1 MGNCP
6 QVKLSAAGP
15 WRGALEVER
24 PYVTTAL
31 NAASPL
37 HKQPGSIQSGQTPSG
52 TGGQSGD
59 APASGASTQRG
70 LASLKPLA
78 ALKPYVFAHPGHV
91 AAALTALVVSAVAML
106 SVPMAVR
113 RMIDFGFG
121 SANGGMIDQYFAMLL
136 AVGGI
141 LAISIASR
149 FYFVNWIGERVVADL
164 RSDVFAHLAKL
175 GPSFFETTHSGEVM
189 SRLTADTTQI
199 KAVAGHTMSQALR
212 NMIMLIGAMV
222 MMFITSSHLSLLV
235 LIAIPVIVLPL
246 MAYGQA
252 VKTLS
257 RKAQDTLAEASAY
270 ASENLTAV
278 RTMQAFTNE
287 KTVAARFLASVE
299 RSFDAA
305 RDRMKARAGLTA
317 LTIFLTVGSIVGVLW
332 YGASAVIAGD
342 ISGGRLSQF
351 VIYALFAAGAL
362 GELAEVWGELSQ
374 AAGASERLTE
384 ILAIVPDIRS
394 PEKPVALP
402 IPARGEIEFK
412 AVDFRY
418 PSRPGT
424 LALGGFSL
432 KVARG
437 ETIALVGPSG
447 AGKTT
452 LFNLLLRF
460 YDVTSGEVRVDGVR
474 VQDADLQQLR
484 TRISLVP
491 QDVAIFADTVAENIR
506 YGSANATL
514 EAVKKAAVSAQAD
527 AFIRALPDGYAT
539 RLGERGVT
547 LSGGQ
552 RQRLA
557 IARAI
562 LKDSP
567 ILLLD
572 EATSALDAE
581 NEQLVQRALEGVMKD
596 RTTIVIAH
604 RLATVLSADRIV
616 VLDQGRI
623 ADIGTHRELVA
634 KGGLYGRLADLQ
646 FGREAAE

>member
-1 MGNCP
+1 
-6 QVKLSAAGP
+6 
-15 WRGALEVER
+15 
-24 PYVTTAL
+24 VTTVLKPATAGRSSAGAEGGSDP
-31 NAASPL
+31 AAAEA
-37 HKQPGSIQSGQTPSG
+37 
-52 TGGQSGD
+52 
-59 APASGASTQRG
+59 APKARG
-70 LASLKPLA
+70 FGSLKPLM
-78 ALKPYVFAHPGHV
+78 ALKPYVFAHPYHV
-91 AAALTALVVSAVAML
+91 VAALTALVVSALAML

-113 RMIDFGFG
+113 RMIDHGFNADN
-121 SANGGMIDQYFAMLL
+121 SGMIDQYFAMLFV
-136 AVGGI
+136 VGAI

-164 RSDVFAHLAKL
+164 RSDAFAHLAKL
-175 GPSFFETTHSGEVM
+175 GPTFFEKTHSGEVM

-212 NMIMLIGAMV
+212 NMIMLVGAMV
-222 MMFITSSHLSLLV
+222 MMFITSTHLSLLV
-235 LIAIPVIVLPL
+235 LVAIPVIVLPL
-246 MAYGQA
+246 MAYGQV
-252 VKTLS
+252 VKNLS

-278 RTMQAFTNE
+278 RTMQAFTHE
-287 KTVAARFLASVE
+287 KTVAARFMASVE

-317 LTIFLTVGSIVGVLW
+317 LTILLTVGSIVGVLW

-342 ISGGRLSQF
+342 ITGGRLSQF

-362 GELAEVWGELSQ
+362 GELAEVWGELSS

-394 PEKPVALP
+394 PEKPTPLP
-402 IPARGEIEFK
+402 IPAKGEIIFK
-412 AVDFRY
+412 NVDFRY

-424 LALGGFSL
+424 LALEGFSL
-432 KVARG
+432 NVATG

-460 YDVTSGEVRVDGVR
+460 YDASSGEVRVDGIR
-474 VQDADLQQLR
+474 VQDTDLDQLR
-484 TRISLVP
+484 NRISLVP

-506 YGSANATL
+506 YGSSKATL
-514 EAVKKAAVSAQAD
+514 DDVKKAAVSAQAD

-562 LKDSP
+562 LKDAP

-604 RLATVLSADRIV
+604 RLATVLKADRIV
-616 VLDQGRI
+616 VLDKGRI
-623 ADIGTHRELVA
+623 VDVGTHRELVA